1 MSRYGISNNYGKA
14 SSLQAQEGRLGLRK
28 CVQSNEGRSLLSEI
42 DTTGDHWNEDNSA
55 HFLELGELFVP
66 GRAEQL
72 TTIVDLLPAHP
83 SEIFSVVEL
92 GAGAGHLA
100 QAVLEKFPGC
110 HYLALDGSERMREHL
125 ARKLDSFRDR
135 LEILPFELAEQAWR
149 QTLPSPLRCVLSSLC
164 VHHLTGPQKR
174 QLFIE
179 IAQRL
184 ETGGALLLAD
194 LVEPPTQRV
203 AQLFARQYDEMVR
216 EQSLAQ
222 RGNLSGYEQFCEM
235 KWNYF
240 IHDYGSA
247 NPDPIDHPS
256 PLSEQVCWLGE
267 GGFSTASCFWMRAG
281 HAIFG
286 GYK

>member
-1 MSRYGISNNYGKA
+1 LACKSFDS
-14 SSLQAQEGRLGLRK
+14 
-28 CVQSNEGRSLLSEI
+28 VNEGRSLLSEI
-42 DTTGDHWNEDNSA
+42 NPAGDHWTEDNSA
-55 HFLELGELFVP
+55 HFLELGDLFVP

-72 TTIVDLLPAHP
+72 TTLVDLLPAQP
-83 SEIFSVVEL
+83 SEIFTVVEL
-92 GAGAGHLA
+92 GAGAGKLA
-100 QAVLEKFPGC
+100 RAVLEKFPGC
-110 HYLALDGSERMREHL
+110 HYLALDGSELMREHL
-125 ARKLDSFRDR
+125 TRQLASFRDR

-164 VHHLTGPQKR
+164 VHHLDSSQKR
-174 QLFIE
+174 QLFVD

-194 LVEPPTQRV
+194 VVEPPNQRV

-222 RGNLSGYEQFCEM
+222 RGDLSGYEQFCEM

-240 IHDYGSA
+240 AYDYASPD
-247 NPDPIDHPS
+247 PDPIDHPS
-256 PLSEQVCWLGE
+256 PLSEQVSWLGE
-267 GGFSTASCFWMRAG
+267 AGFSMASCFWMRAG
-281 HAIFG
+281 HAIYG

>member
-1 MSRYGISNNYGKA
+1 LISCDKI
-14 SSLQAQEGRLGLRK
+14 
-28 CVQSNEGRSLLSEI
+28 NERVSLLSETT
-42 DTTGDHWNEDNSA
+42 DTINHWNEDNSA

-72 TTIVDLLPAHP
+72 ATLVNLLPALP
-83 SEIFSVVEL
+83 DESFTVVEL

-100 QAVLEKFPGC
+100 LEVLEKFPRC
-110 HYLALDGSERMREHL
+110 HYLAFDGSETMREHL
-125 ARKLDSFRDR
+125 ARKLASFRDR
-135 LEILPFELAEQAWR
+135 LKISSFELTEQAWR

-174 QLFIE
+174 QLFVDM
-179 IAQRL
+179 AQRL
-184 ETGGALLLAD
+184 ETGGAILLAD
-194 LVEPPTQRV
+194 LVEPATQRV
-203 AQLFARQYDEMVR
+203 ADLFAHQHDEMVR
-216 EQSLAQ
+216 EQSMAQ

-256 PLSEQVCWLGE
+256 PLSEQLRWLSE
-267 GGFSTASCFWMRAG
+267 AGFSSVDCFWMRAG
-281 HAIFG
+281 HAIYG